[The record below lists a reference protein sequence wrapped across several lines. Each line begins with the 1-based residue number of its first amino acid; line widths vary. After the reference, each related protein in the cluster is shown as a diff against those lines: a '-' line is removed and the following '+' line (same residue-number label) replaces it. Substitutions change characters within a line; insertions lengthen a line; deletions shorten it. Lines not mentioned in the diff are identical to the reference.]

1 MMQMLRKAA
10 VAVLFTILIVAF
22 AISMGGNNYF
32 DRYTHP
38 SVAKVG
44 SIEITPDKYER
55 AFQRTLENLS
65 SRARQRISQAQARA
79 LGLPQQV
86 LQGLIQEAALDYEAQ
101 KLGLGLSKQGLSETI
116 KGNQAFQDAAGN
128 FDRRKYENF
137 LQRVGYNEL
146 FFEQEFRSDIIRRQI
161 QGLFLTSGI
170 VPKTMLDAY
179 NRYLNEQRTIA
190 YFTLPA
196 SAAGAVEAPSE
207 EALKSFY
214 EDHKMQFMAP
224 EFRKVA
230 VLAVTPQTVAA
241 KIIIP
246 DEEVKALYDSKPGNY
261 AVPERRTV
269 EIIPFK
275 SKEAAEA
282 AATQLKDGK
291 SFADVAKAAGFQNGD
306 INLGSVSKKELGEK
320 FSANDAILDAA
331 FSLNKGKFS
340 QPIDGP
346 LSWVIVRVDGIVPG
360 RQESFDAVKAGIR
373 ESIVKT
379 KSAEESS
386 KLVKSLEEE
395 RAAGLSLQD
404 IAKKLNLPLE
414 EVMLDRKGASLDGT
428 PAQLASVP
436 AGTVADAAFKSDP
449 GVENE
454 ALRLQGGGYAWY
466 DVEDVVKAR
475 QKPFDEVKAN
485 VEADWRKD
493 QIRTKLTAKAREL
506 VERLNHGEKI
516 ADVAKS
522 VGAEVKTSQPIK
534 RDGNAEGLPQA
545 AIAQAFSL
553 TADGAS
559 SALGGDGESR
569 AVFKVEKVAAPG
581 PLTEMASK
589 ALEQRLSQQIAED
602 NFTQYLTGVEKSAG
616 VTIDQKSFA
625 AVASGGGGGYDGGE

>member
-1 MMQMLRKAA
+1 MMHMLRKAA
-10 VAVLFTILIVAF
+10 VAVLFAILIVAF

-38 SVAKVG
+38 TVAKVG
-44 SIEITPDKYER
+44 SIEITPEKFDR
-55 AFQRTLENLS
+55 AYQRTVENLS
-65 SRARQRISQAQARA
+65 ARAKQRISQAQAKA

-86 LQGLIQEAALDYEAQ
+86 LQGLIQEAALDYEAE
-101 KLGLGLSKQGLSETI
+101 KLGLGLSKQGLGETL
-116 KGNQAFQDAAGN
+116 KANQAFQDASGN
-128 FDRRKYENF
+128 YDPKKYESF
-137 LQRVGYNEL
+137 LQRIGYSAT
-146 FFEQEFRSDIIRRQI
+146 FFEQEFRSDLIRRQI
-161 QGLFLTSGI
+161 QGLFLTSGV

-179 NRYLNEQRTIA
+179 NRYMNEQRTIA
-190 YFTLPA
+190 YFTLPP
-196 SAAGAVEAPSE
+196 STAGTVEAPSAE
-207 EALKSFY
+207 TLQGFY
-214 EDHKMQFMAP
+214 DDRKTQFMAP

-241 KIIIP
+241 KVSIP

-261 AVPERRTV
+261 AIPERRKV

-282 AATQLKDGK
+282 AETQLNAGK
-291 SFADVAKAAGFQNGD
+291 SFADVAKAAGFQTGD
-306 INLGSVSKKELGEK
+306 IDLGSVSKKELGEK
-320 FSANDAILDAA
+320 FSANDAIVDAA

-340 QPIDGP
+340 KPIDGP
-346 LSWVIVRVDGIVPG
+346 LSWVVVRVDEIVPG
-360 RQESFDAVKAGIR
+360 RQESFDAVKDGIR

-386 KLVKSLEEE
+386 KLVKSIEEE

-404 IAKKLNLPLE
+404 IAKKLSLPLE
-414 EVMLDRKGASLDGT
+414 EVMLDRKGAGLDGK
-428 PAQLASVP
+428 PAQIASVP

-475 QKPFDEVKAN
+475 QKPFDEVKTEA
-485 VEADWRKD
+485 EADWRKD

-506 VERLNHGEKI
+506 VDRLNHGEKI
-516 ADVAKS
+516 AEVAKS
-522 VGAEVKTSQPIK
+522 VGAEVKTTQPIK
-534 RDGNAEGLPQA
+534 RDGNAEGLPQS

-553 TADGAS
+553 AADGSS
-559 SALGGDGESR
+559 SALGADGESR

-589 ALEQRLSQQIAED
+589 TLEQRLSQQIAED
-602 NFTQYLTGVEKSAG
+602 NFAQYLTGVQKIAG
-616 VTIDQKSFA
+616 VTIDRKGFA
-625 AVASGGGGGYDGGE
+625 AAVGGGGFDSGE